1 MHFQTHIQYLIVD
14 HDQQDGGGGHGDQQ
28 DGGGGHGPK
37 QDDGGGHGDQEDDGG
52 GHGSGAPV
60 CKHPWPSSS
69 RNTSV
74 EPSTPELIKLAK
86 IGKKLQDKKSAV
98 YS

>member
-1 MHFQTHIQYLIVD
+1 MHFQTHIQDLIMD
-14 HDQQDGGGGHGDQQ
+14 HDQQDGGGGHDDQQ
-28 DGGGGHGPK
+28 G
-37 QDDGGGHGDQEDDGG
+37 DGG

>member
-1 MHFQTHIQYLIVD
+1 MDFQTHIQDLIVG

-28 DGGGGHGPK
+28 G
-37 QDDGGGHGDQEDDGG
+37 DGG

-69 RNTSV
+69 QNTSV
-74 EPSTPELIKLAK
+74 EPSTPVLIQLARDL
-86 IGKKLQDKKSAV
+86 KKWQDKKICILQLTRKNENIDQGDIMLPR
-98 YS
+98 